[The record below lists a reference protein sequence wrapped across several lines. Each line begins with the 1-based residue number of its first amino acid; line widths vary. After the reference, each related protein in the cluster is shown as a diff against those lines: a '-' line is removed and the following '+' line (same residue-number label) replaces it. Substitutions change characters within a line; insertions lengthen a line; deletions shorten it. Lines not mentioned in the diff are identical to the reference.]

1 MDAPRPSPQ
10 ATLHVFVYGTLRRGE
25 ANDINRLRPPPR
37 YLGQARTRGTLYDL
51 GPYPGVILGGA
62 GWVWG
67 EIYAIT
73 PALERQLDVI
83 EEVAPVPSGE
93 YTRRHVEVEL
103 DGRSVDCLVYEIDP
117 QRVQGR
123 PHIASGDWRQRR

>member
-10 ATLHVFVYGTLRRGE
+10 ATPHVFVYGTLRRGE
-25 ANDINRLRPPPR
+25 ANDINRLRPSPR
-37 YLGQARTRGTLYDL
+37 YLGPARIRGTLYDL

-62 GWVWG
+62 GRVWG

-73 PALERQLDVI
+73 PELERQLDVI

-93 YTRRHVEVEL
+93 YARRHIVVAI
-103 DGRSVDCLVYEIDP
+103 DGQLVDCLVYEIDP

-123 PHIASGDWRQRR
+123 PRIVSGDWQQRR